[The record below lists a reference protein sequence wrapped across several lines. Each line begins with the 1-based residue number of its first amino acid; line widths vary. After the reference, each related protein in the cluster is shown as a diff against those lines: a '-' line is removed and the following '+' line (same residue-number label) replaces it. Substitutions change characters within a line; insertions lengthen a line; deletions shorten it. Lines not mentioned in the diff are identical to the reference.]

1 MAGRKADPMSPYKV
15 FLHKDRKYRYA
26 ATQRRNEISS
36 GKKSKYTITHWGT
49 VSEDLVFSP
58 NATYRLADAKE
69 RMKLIFPEDWDISS
83 TLSMNQSDENNCS
96 VTQEFHER
104 RDRSG
109 TILPY
114 DGHGVDGSETII
126 HPADETVSPSDTILD
141 QFNNRFYGAFWLLEQ
156 LSRQSGIYDDLLS
169 VFQGNAA
176 VVNEVITMAIY
187 PYLSNR
193 NFNRMAR
200 WQRGHKT
207 AVDYDLTASYITR
220 FTQRITDDHRMKL
233 IGLRLKRQPDGSFAV
248 CDSTTRS
255 AWGKCLADIR
265 WGKNK
270 DTRDLPN
277 TLEVVVYS
285 ISTHEPVYYRTF
297 PGNTMDMST
306 IRTILAD
313 MKAAGIRDLTI
324 ITDRG
329 YTSGDNIVSMIEAEI
344 PFIMCAK
351 TCQKPIV
358 PLLLGIEYTPEGTP
372 KGMEHDTAR
381 HICYKQFDVPTYK
394 DKNPDGREV
403 VVEGLKANVYLNLRT
418 RLEELLLL
426 DEKMAAE
433 EKELRK
439 AVEEGYCPPDIKKY
453 NALFM
458 YHKVVVNE
466 NDGKRHLEYTRNDE
480 RYAKDRAVCGFFSSI
495 IYKVDQDAKESLE
508 TYRLRDEQEKYFG
521 QMKDQMSF
529 HTQRNSSEDGKDGR
543 LFTLFVG
550 LVLSSKL
557 RWYWNSTN
565 MRDEYESSLDMLD
578 EMETIRFSEYTDGT
592 SHMTTFS
599 VKQAKICDACNV
611 DVPNECLPRTLREAK
626 ERSQNP
632 KKRGRPKKVE

>member
-1 MAGRKADPMSPYKV
+1 
-15 FLHKDRKYRYA
+15 
-26 ATQRRNEISS
+26 
-36 GKKSKYTITHWGT
+36 
-49 VSEDLVFSP
+49 
-58 NATYRLADAKE
+58 
-69 RMKLIFPEDWDISS
+69 
-83 TLSMNQSDENNCS
+83 
-96 VTQEFHER
+96 
-104 RDRSG
+104 
-109 TILPY
+109 
-114 DGHGVDGSETII
+114 
-126 HPADETVSPSDTILD
+126 
-141 QFNNRFYGAFWLLEQ
+141 
-156 LSRQSGIYDDLLS
+156 
-169 VFQGNAA
+169 
-176 VVNEVITMAIY
+176 
-187 PYLSNR
+187 
-193 NFNRMAR
+193 MAR

-233 IGLRLKRQPDGSFAV
+233 IGLRLRRQPDGSFAA

-270 DTRDLPN
+270 DTRELPN

-306 IRTILAD
+306 IRTIISD
-313 MKAAGIRDLTI
+313 MKAAGIRDLTF

-351 TCQKPIV
+351 TCQKPIA
-358 PLLLGIEYTPEGTP
+358 PLLLDIEYTPEGTP
-372 KGMEHDTAR
+372 KGMEHDTSR
-381 HICYKQFDVPTYK
+381 HICYKQFDVPPYK
-394 DKNPDGREV
+394 DKNPDGKEI

-426 DEKMAAE
+426 DEKMEAE

-439 AVEEGYCPPDIKKY
+439 AVKEGYCPPDIKKY

-458 YHKVVVNE
+458 YHKVVINE
-466 NDGKRHLEYTRNDE
+466 NDGKRHLDYTRNDE

-495 IYKVDQDAKESLE
+495 TYKVNQDAKESLE

-599 VKQAKICDACNV
+599 AKQAKICDACNV
-611 DVPNECLPRTLREAK
+611 DVPNECLPRALREAK
-626 ERSQNP
+626 ERRQNP